1 MEINVNV
8 RLSAEPELARA
19 LETIADAVAAIRI
32 TQCCQNE
39 PLPKTEK
46 NETPALQEAPKKE
59 EAPKVEEPKDE
70 PKTEEP
76 KEAESAPQANPPA
89 PKEAES
95 APQANPPAPKKS
107 ASKKK
112 PAPKKEEKPEEDE
125 PKEEEAK
132 QEELDTATDE
142 GPAPTPEV
150 TRDEV
155 IALGKKLTKEGKKVA
170 ALLKDNYGVT
180 RFADITD
187 DQLPEV
193 YEKFKEMEE

>member
-70 PKTEEP
+70 PKTEE
-76 KEAESAPQANPPA
+76 

>member
-19 LETIADAVAAIRI
+19 LETIADAVAAIRLA
-32 TQCCQNE
+32 QCGQSEE
-39 PLPKTEK
+39 PPKEEK
-46 NETPALQEAPKKE
+46 KEETVLKEAPK
-59 EAPKVEEPKDE
+59 A
-70 PKTEEP
+70 EEP
-76 KEAESAPQANPPA
+76 KEEG

-112 PAPKKEEKPEEDE
+112 PAPKKEEEPKAEEE

-132 QEELDTATDE
+132 QEELDTTTDD

-155 IALGKKLTKEGKKVA
+155 IALGKKLTKAGKKVA
-170 ALLKDNYGVT
+170 ALLKDTYGVA

-193 YEKFKEMEE
+193 YEKFKEMDE

>member
-46 NETPALQEAPKKE
+46 NETPALQEAPKKG

-70 PKTEEP
+70 PKAEGP

-89 PKEAES
+89 PKED
-95 APQANPPAPKKS
+95 KKKL
-107 ASKKK
+107 ATKKK
-112 PAPKKEEKPEEDE
+112 PVPKKEEEPKAEE

-132 QEELDTATDE
+132 QEELDTATDD

-155 IALGKKLTKEGKKVA
+155 IALGKKLTKAGKKVA
-170 ALLKDNYGVT
+170 ALFKDTYGVT

-193 YEKFKEMEE
+193 YEKFKEMDE

>member
-59 EAPKVEEPKDE
+59 EAPKVKEPKDE

-76 KEAESAPQANPPA
+76 KEDKKKPA
-89 PKEAES
+89 T
-95 APQANPPAPKKS
+95 
-107 ASKKK
+107 KKK

-132 QEELDTATDE
+132 QEELDTATDDV
-142 GPAPTPEV
+142 PAPTPEV

-170 ALLKDNYGVT
+170 ALLKDTYGVA

-193 YEKFKEMEE
+193 YEKFKEMEDE

>member
-19 LETIADAVAAIRI
+19 LETIADAVATIRI

-76 KEAESAPQANPPA
+76 KETESAPKAEE
-89 PKEAES
+89 PKEDKKK
-95 APQANPPAPKKS
+95 PAT
-107 ASKKK
+107 KKK
-112 PAPKKEEKPEEDE
+112 PAPKKEEEPKAEEE

-132 QEELDTATDE
+132 QEELDTTTDD

-155 IALGKKLTKEGKKVA
+155 IALGKKLTKAGKKVA
-170 ALLKDNYGVT
+170 ALLKDTYGVA

-193 YEKFKEMEE
+193 YEKFKEMEDE